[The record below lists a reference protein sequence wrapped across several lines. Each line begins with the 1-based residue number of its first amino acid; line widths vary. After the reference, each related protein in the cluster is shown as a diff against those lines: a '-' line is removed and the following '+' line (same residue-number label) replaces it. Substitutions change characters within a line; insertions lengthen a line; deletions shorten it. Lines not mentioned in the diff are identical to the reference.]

1 MRPPCGLDA
10 LGETRGRRG
19 VLQPLEYWMLSWATR
34 RLRCQR
40 ESSPMAAGAR
50 ISLSPELACT
60 NARLRCGSTMP
71 FRAIGRIYRMTG
83 MRSWVLPGCVAIC
96 GLGCEG
102 PVEAVV
108 PPPAT
113 APATGAAPAEAA
125 ASPVSMQFSF
135 ASDMRRVG
143 GVEEGGALVCRKD
156 QCKPGIVAFGPY
168 TRAVPPGPRV
178 ATFLV
183 GGSGI
188 SSIDGQVASF
198 DVYDALGKKQLAT
211 RAIKGTELSNDGEGG
226 FELAFVAPQQ
236 SNLEFRVGWQ
246 GDGELKLHRVDLR

>member
-1 MRPPCGLDA
+1 MY
-10 LGETRGRRG
+10 E
-19 VLQPLEYWMLSWATR
+19 
-34 RLRCQR
+34 
-40 ESSPMAAGAR
+40 
-50 ISLSPELACT
+50 CT
-60 NARLRCGSTMP
+60 IKVWIDYAVWGHWED
-71 FRAIGRIYRMTG
+71 YRMTG
-83 MRSWVLPGCVAIC
+83 MRSWVMAGCVAIC
-96 GLGCEG
+96 GMGCER
-102 PVEAVV
+102 PVEAEV

-113 APATGAAPAEAA
+113 APSATVAAPAGAA
-125 ASPVSMQFSF
+125 ASGGIPVSMQFSF

-183 GGSGI
+183 GGSGA

-198 DVYDALGKKQLAT
+198 DVYDALGKKQLAA
-211 RAIKGTELSNDGEGG
+211 RAIKGTELSNDAERG

-236 SNLEFRVGWQ
+236 SNIEFRVGWQ
-246 GDGELKLHRVDLR
+246 GEGELKLHRVDLR